1 MPPPYRRIET
11 AASEILAK
19 CLPLFSVV
27 HQLLRQLLEC
37 IPAILLV
44 VNGERQKKHILI
56 REQFMTPGDYRLH
69 DLRQRIAIRLFNRGE
84 KRFRSDNGITSNKT
98 DPFVFLL

>member
-1 MPPPYRRIET
+1 MKLGKYPTRPVLSDPTLQGIMN
-11 AASEILAK
+11 
-19 CLPLFSVV
+19 FSVV

-37 IPAILLV
+37 IPAFLLV

-56 REQFMTPGDYRLH
+56 REQFATPGDYRLH

-84 KRFRSDNGITSNKT
+84 KRLQIRQRNH
-98 DPFVFLL
+98 LQ